1 MVLIVAGGLN
11 GGNVGAVGNAGGA
24 VGGGRIFRHNDLGAF
39 GRGGGIVGQLAVGSG
54 SREIIGSA
62 NSSDLAVGIDAEG
75 LKAEAVGGGIGPGAG
90 GDFGAGSGGVAGSI
104 GKSQAI
110 ALGERV
116 VLVGHDLITIAVGRG
131 DRNSVKGGSANIGNK
146 SPEGDVKVANGK
158 SKVFESVVDILE
170 TGFENIA
177 GGSVAAGSELADS
190 VGDLK
195 TGRGFFAGSNIKI
208 APFDAV
214 VVGRKRL
221 SFNFFGKN

>member
-1 MVLIVAGGLN
+1 LIVAGGLD
-11 GGNVGAVGNAGGA
+11 GGNVGAVGNAGGT
-24 VGGGRIFRHNDLGAF
+24 VGSGRIFGHNDLGAF
-39 GRGGGIVGQLAVGSG
+39 GRGGGVVGQLTVGSS

-62 NSSDLAVGIDAEG
+62 NSSDLAVGIDTEG

-90 GDFGAGSGGVAGSI
+90 GDFGAGGGGVAGGI

-110 ALGERV
+110 ALGKGV
-116 VLVGHDLITIAVGRG
+116 ILVGHDLITIAVGRG
-131 DRNSVKGGSANIGNK
+131 DRNGMEGGGANPGDKSAERDIK
-146 SPEGDVKVANGK
+146 IADGK